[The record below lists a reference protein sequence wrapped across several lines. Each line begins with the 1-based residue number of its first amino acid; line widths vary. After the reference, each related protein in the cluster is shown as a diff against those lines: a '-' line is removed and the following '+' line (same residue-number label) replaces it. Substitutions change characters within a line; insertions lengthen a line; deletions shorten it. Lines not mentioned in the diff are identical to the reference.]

1 MLPTARVL
9 FRQTLSRA
17 SGAGGPHVA
26 HDRNKTIGFI
36 GLGAMGKEMA
46 NNLLS
51 KSMAANAD
59 PSITFVVHDAF
70 EQSIT
75 RFLTA
80 NTSLYPS
87 RQILAASSPAGVAKL
102 SGTVVTMLP
111 SSPQVKSVY
120 TEENGILEG
129 LAGLDAS
136 TKAQTETL
144 LIDCTT
150 LDPKVAVDTAAQI
163 KQAGPGRFDM
173 IDAPVSGGVVGA
185 NAGTLSFMV
194 GSDSEETFARA
205 EPYLALMGSRAVHCG
220 KNGNGLIAKIA
231 NNLLLG
237 ISMLGV
243 TEAMLLGTAH
253 GLPPKVLAGIINT
266 STGKCWSSEV
276 NNPCPG
282 ALEGTK
288 YSPPA
293 DRDYEG
299 GFAARLMSKDLKLAM
314 NTAKLEGVPT
324 PLGQL
329 TSSIYEALG
338 SNDIYMNKDFAVAF
352 KALQAALGRD
362 EFRQGRED
370 V

>member
-1 MLPTARVL
+1 MFAH
-9 FRQTLSRA
+9 TLRR
-17 SGAGGPHVA
+17 GTT
-26 HDRNKTIGFI
+26 HDRSKTIGFI

-46 NNLLS
+46 NNLVS
-51 KSMAANAD
+51 KTMAANRD
-59 PSITFVVHDAF
+59 PAITFVVHDAF

-80 NTSLYPS
+80 NTSLHPN
-87 RQILAASSPAGVAKL
+87 RNILAASSPAGIAKL
-102 SGTVVTMLP
+102 SGTIITMLP

-120 TEENGILEG
+120 TEENGILDG
-129 LAGLDAS
+129 LESYKTSSADDAQA
-136 TKAQTETL
+136 KTL
-144 LIDCTT
+144 CIDCTT
-150 LDPKVAVDTAAQI
+150 LDPKVAVETATAV
-163 KQAGPGRFDM
+163 KQANANGAFDM

-194 GSDSEETFARA
+194 GSDSTPTFSAA
-205 EPYLALMGSRAVHCG
+205 ESYLSLMGSRIIHCG

-237 ISMLGV
+237 ISMLGT

-253 GLPPKVLAGIINT
+253 GLPPHVLAGIINT
-266 STGKCWSSEV
+266 STGKCWASEV

-299 GFAARLMSKDLKLAM
+299 GFAARLMAKDLKLAM

-338 SNDIYMNKDFAVAF
+338 GNEEYGGKDFGVAF
-352 KALQAALGRD
+352 KALKAALGRE
-362 EFRQGRED
+362 EFRQGREQ

>member
-1 MLPTARVL
+1 M
-9 FRQTLSRA
+9 FRQTLRRA
-17 SGAGGPHVA
+17 TSSSTGAGAP
-26 HDRNKTIGFI
+26 HDRTKTIGFI

-51 KSMAANAD
+51 KTMAANQNPAV
-59 PSITFVVHDAF
+59 TFVVHDVF

-80 NTSLYPS
+80 NTSLHPA
-87 RQILAASSPAGVAKL
+87 RNILAASSPAGVAKL

-111 SSPQVKSVY
+111 SSPQVKTVY

-129 LAGLDAS
+129 LESYRGSSDPQAD
-136 TKAQTETL
+136 TL

-150 LDPKVAVDTAAQI
+150 LDPKVAVETAAQI
-163 KQAGPGRFDM
+163 KQAHSEKFDM

-194 GSDSEETFARA
+194 GSDNVESFRKA
-205 EPYLALMGSRAVHCG
+205 EPYLAMMGSRAIHCG

-338 SNDIYMNKDFAVAF
+338 NNDEFMNKDFAVAF
-352 KALQAALGRD
+352 KALQAALGRE
-362 EFRQGRED
+362 EFRQGREQ